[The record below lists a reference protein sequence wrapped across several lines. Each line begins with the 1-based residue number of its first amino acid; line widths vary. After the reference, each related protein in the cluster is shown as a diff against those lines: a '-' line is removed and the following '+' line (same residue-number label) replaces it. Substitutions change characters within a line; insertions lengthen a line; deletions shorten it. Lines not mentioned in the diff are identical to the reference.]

1 MKRSSKIFIQRL
13 ASAGAML
20 VLLAGCGKNGDGD
33 NQPDQ
38 VHTVSRGDF
47 NVLISANGTLD
58 AVKRYEVKAPAVSK
72 QGLDVI
78 EVVEDQTQV
87 KKGDLIVAFSDENYL
102 DKVEAQEIK
111 IEEAEKNLMI
121 LEQDYQMKIAD
132 IVSSIK
138 TATDNHRVSEEVFE
152 KYTNEDA
159 PLDKKTF
166 QQNLDAARQNVSEE
180 EARLASLKTKLL
192 AAAMGDE
199 TARLKLEEQVENSEL
214 RIEDLESD
222 EDKAAYNL
230 RIFKQYTFPQ
240 RTRKLERDLVK
251 TEMNLQKQLV
261 NSTAQR
267 VQLERKIKTQKRLLQ
282 SFVKEMGDLHENIAM
297 LRVVAPVDGV
307 VSFGNPDPRRRH
319 QQQKD
324 IVVGASMR
332 PSELI
337 GTIPDLSQL
346 VVNVDI
352 PESARSKVEVEM
364 RAEMRIKA
372 LSNVRLSGEI
382 RKISDLPSHLIF
394 WDRTSPKI
402 YPTVIHLD
410 STEAPLRPGMTV
422 EVELI
427 SDVIRNVIY
436 VPVEALSVKEG
447 QVHCRIKKITGSEER
462 EVIIGR
468 SSSSFVEITEGVD
481 EGDRILLGREEL

>member
-1 MKRSSKIFIQRL
+1 MKRLSKTSNLLL

-20 VLLAGCGKNGDGD
+20 FLFAGCGKNSDSED
-33 NQPDQ
+33 QPDQ
-38 VHTVSRGDF
+38 VYTVSRGDF

-72 QGLDVI
+72 QGLDII
-78 EVVEDQTQV
+78 EVVEDQTPV
-87 KKGDLIVAFSDENYL
+87 EKGDLIVAFSDENYL

-138 TATDNHRVSEEVFE
+138 TATDNHRVSEEVLE
-152 KYTNEDA
+152 KYINEDA
-159 PLDKKTF
+159 PLEKKTF
-166 QQNLDAARQNVSEE
+166 QQNLAAARQGVSEE
-180 EARLASLKTKLL
+180 ELNLASLKTKLL

-199 TARLKLEEQVENSEL
+199 TAQQKLEEQIESSEL
-214 RIEDLESD
+214 RVENLESD
-222 EDKAAYNL
+222 EEKAAYNL

-240 RTRKLERDLVK
+240 RTRNLERDLVK
-251 TEMNLQKQLV
+251 TEMGLQRQLV

-282 SFVKEMGDLHENIAM
+282 SFVREMGDLRENIDM

-324 IVVGASMR
+324 ITVGASMR

-346 VVNVDI
+346 VVKVDI
-352 PESARSKVEVEM
+352 PESARSKVEVGM
-364 RAEMRIKA
+364 RAEIRIKA
-372 LSNVRLSGEI
+372 LPNVRLSGEI
-382 RKISDLPSHLIF
+382 RSISDLPSHLIF

-410 STEAPLRPGMTV
+410 STDAPLRPGMTV

-427 SDVIRNVIY
+427 SEVIHNVIY
-436 VPVEALSVKEG
+436 APVEALFVKEG
-447 QVHCRIKKITGSEER
+447 QVVCRVKKIAGPEER
-462 EVIIGR
+462 NVTIGR
-468 SSSSFVEITEGVD
+468 SSSSFVEILEGLD